1 MRAALHGCAAAALVL
16 LHAVAAHPQ
25 EVPGQ
30 APIGA
35 HGSAFELGIAGGYA
49 QSFSPAATGG
59 PNGRVLST
67 GEGGAL
73 EADLGWRAS
82 SNVAIG
88 VWGHGA
94 QLGMTAAQA
103 PPAIPRNLYEAAA
116 GLGGTWH
123 FLPSSAH
130 LDPWLS
136 LGTGWRGQWFGYG
149 DGATYAAHG
158 LELVRARV
166 GLDIRVSRAV
176 AIGPIIGGTLDDY
189 LTQQLPGGR
198 WVAVSGRPLAGSFF
212 AGIRGTLDV
221 PLGSR

>member
-1 MRAALHGCAAAALVL
+1 MRAALHGCAAASLIL
-16 LHAVAAHPQ
+16 LRTVAAHAQ
-25 EVPGQ
+25 EVPAQ

-35 HGSAFELGIAGGYA
+35 QGNAFELGIAGGYE
-49 QSFSPAATGG
+49 QSFSPASTAGPGAFMTTGA
-59 PNGRVLST
+59 
-67 GEGGAL
+67 GGAL
-73 EADLGWRAS
+73 DADLGWRAS
-82 SNVAIG
+82 SNLAIG
-88 VWGHGA
+88 AWGHGA
-94 QLGMTAAQA
+94 QLGITAAQA
-103 PPAIPRNLYEAAA
+103 PPAIPRNLYEASA
-116 GLGGTWH
+116 GVVGTWH
-123 FLPSSAH
+123 FQPSAAH

-136 LGTGWRGQWFGYG
+136 VGTGWRGQWYGFGNG
-149 DGATYAAHG
+149 DMYAAHG

-176 AIGPIIGGTLDDY
+176 AIGPIVGGSLDDY

>member
-1 MRAALHGCAAAALVL
+1 MRATIHGCAAVALILSSSAA
-16 LHAVAAHPQ
+16 ARAQ

-49 QSFSPAATGG
+49 QSFSPASTVG
-59 PNGRVLST
+59 PNGAVMTT
-67 GEGGAL
+67 GTGGAL
-73 EADLGWRAS
+73 DADLGWRAS
-82 SNVAIG
+82 SNLAIG

-123 FLPSSAH
+123 FQPAAAH
-130 LDPWLS
+130 LDPWVAV
-136 LGTGWRGQWFGYG
+136 GTGWRGQWFGYG
-149 DGATYAAHG
+149 NGATYAAHG

-166 GLDIRVSRAV
+166 GLDVRVSRAV
-176 AIGPIIGGTLDDY
+176 AIGPIMGGSLDDY
-189 LTQQLPGGR
+189 LTQLLPGGR
-198 WVAVSGRPLAGSFF
+198 WVAVSGRPLTGSFF
-212 AGIRGTLDV
+212 AGIRGTLDM
-221 PLGSR
+221 GE

>member
-1 MRAALHGCAAAALVL
+1 MRVALHGCAASALILLSAA
-16 LHAVAAHPQ
+16 AAHAQ
-25 EVPGQ
+25 EVPPQ

-49 QSFSPAATGG
+49 QSFSPASTAGANGAVLTTGA
-59 PNGRVLST
+59 
-67 GEGGAL
+67 GGAL
-73 EADLGWRAS
+73 DADLGWRAS
-82 SNVAIG
+82 SNLAIG
-88 VWGHGA
+88 AWGHGA
-94 QLGMTAAQA
+94 QLGVTAAQA

-123 FLPSSAH
+123 FQPSAAH
-130 LDPWLS
+130 LDPWVAV
-136 LGTGWRGQWFGYG
+136 GTGWRGQWFGYG
-149 DGATYAAHG
+149 NGATYAEHG

-166 GLDIRVSRAV
+166 GLDVRVSRAV
-176 AIGPIIGGTLDDY
+176 AIGPIVGGSMDAY

-221 PLGSR
+221 GR

>member
-1 MRAALHGCAAAALVL
+1 MSSAAARA
-16 LHAVAAHPQ
+16 Q
-25 EVPGQ
+25 EVPAQ

-35 HGSAFELGIAGGYA
+35 RGNAFELGLSGGYA

-59 PNGRVLST
+59 PNGRVLTT

-123 FLPSSAH
+123 FQPAAPH
-130 LDPWLS
+130 LDPWVAV
-136 LGTGWRGQWFGYG
+136 GTGWRGQWFGYTN
-149 DGATYAAHG
+149 GATYAAHG

-176 AIGPIIGGTLDDY
+176 AIGPIVGGSLDDY